1 MRSVQRLVCLLV
13 ILGVALLVTI
23 PAAWAQ
29 EGTPPAEPKPSPPTQ
44 PATGPG
50 GAEVTFPAAQMT
62 KYGPDPGGFWIWE
75 PVTGTEDGA
84 AAVPG
89 PFPLILYFSGC
100 CGDPTET
107 YPTPE
112 EVDPW
117 MSHLARQGY
126 VVVAPVYTYGTPL
139 EDSLALLPLAL
150 EELARPGH
158 AGVDTART
166 AAIGFSYGGM
176 TSILYAAAAAEA
188 GLPAPRALLLTAPC
202 TENGYCLDM
211 PAEAPILPT
220 GMKAIV
226 IGYEHDFVIGNEP
239 TIVWEALASLPL
251 ADRDFVLMRSD
262 RHGMPSVSATHETTY
277 DGVDAADW
285 YGIWKLTDALLACV
299 FADTWCDYALGNTP
313 EQRFMGTWSD
323 GVPVTEL
330 EVTDDP
336 SA

>member
-1 MRSVQRLVCLLV
+1 MRCVRRARDTLVV
-13 ILGVALLVTI
+13 LGIALLMTSPI
-23 PAAWAQ
+23 ARAQ
-29 EGTPPAEPKPSPPTQ
+29 EATPTQQPKPAPPAQ

-50 GAEVTFPAAQMT
+50 GAAAIYPAARAT
-62 KYGPDPGGFWIWE
+62 KHGADPGGFWIWE
-75 PVTGTEDGA
+75 PVSGTEVGA

-158 AGVDTART
+158 AAVDTSRT

-176 TSILYAAAAAEA
+176 TSIFYAAAAAEA
-188 GLPAPRALLLTAPC
+188 GLPVPRALLLTAPC
-202 TENGYCLDM
+202 TQNGFCLDM
-211 PAEAPILPT
+211 PAAPLVLP
-220 GMKAIV
+220 GEMKAIV
-226 IGYEHDFVIGNEP
+226 IGYEHDWDIGTEP
-239 TIVWEALASLPL
+239 AIVWEALASLPL
-251 ADRDFVLMRSD
+251 ADRDFVLMHSD
-262 RHGMPSVSATHETTY
+262 THGMPAISATHQTTY
-277 DGVDAADW
+277 EAVDAADW
-285 YGIWKLTDALLACV
+285 YGLWKLTDALFACV

-330 EVTDDP
+330 DVTDSP
-336 SA
+336 AE